1 MKPTDFAPRA
11 APFDKHLTGHQ
22 LVGVEIGVD
31 VGAHAHALLQY
42 CSIRKLHL
50 VDVWDKD
57 YYRGYCEGRLHTH
70 GYMHQVDLFK
80 GDSLEAARH
89 FNHETLDFVYMDQR
103 HDYEVVKKDLVD
115 WWPKIKPGG
124 RLGIRNYAVVNGG
137 LMRAVDEF
145 VKVLVKLGQGP
156 KVFVEMNE
164 YIIHK
169 P

>member
-1 MKPTDFAPRA
+1 
-11 APFDKHLTGHQ
+11 
-22 LVGVEIGVD
+22 
-31 VGAHAHALLQY
+31 
-42 CSIRKLHL
+42 
-50 VDVWDKD
+50 
-57 YYRGYCEGRLHTH
+57 
-70 GYMHQVDLFK
+70 MHQVDLFK